1 VIRKQ
6 KGPPP
11 ATPSPKLANSTRAS
25 LFTPLAAAHR
35 ASSVD
40 HRAVPPLWPGEFAYR
55 QGGHRGVHDGY
66 HGRGERRGAL
76 SRPFTNGATPLSDTP
91 TLSNYSAFT
100 HGSRREAAEHYDVSA
115 STAVIW
121 VKCFRET
128 GRCAAKTPMRT
139 FLDAMPMTKEKMIA
153 A

>member
-1 VIRKQ
+1 LPT
-6 KGPPP
+6 G
-11 ATPSPKLANSTRAS
+11 RAGTAA
-25 LFTPLAAAHR
+25 FTTDITAAANV
-35 ASSVD
+35 A
-40 HRAVPPLWPGEFAYR
+40 
-55 QGGHRGVHDGY
+55 
-66 HGRGERRGAL
+66 AL
-76 SRPFTNGATPLSDTP
+76 SHGPSFTNGATPLSDTP